1 LKLLA
6 NHDLVHGVGVCGD
19 AVGVLVDGVYV
30 VLVGVVV
37 VVVQVVVH
45 IRHQAAVRDQS
56 SRKQKNFKFNIV
68 FRFYILIY
76 YKILQSTYCSLNV
89 NHLLQFITNV
99 FFFLKLLFD
108 PE

>member
-1 LKLLA
+1 MSTCDFSGSFRYSFSPESAALSPEEDAVLKSSKLQKCFTFFILMA
-6 NHDLVHGVGVCGD
+6 HHDLVHGVGVCGD

-56 SRKQKNFKFNIV
+56 
-68 FRFYILIY
+68 
-76 YKILQSTYCSLNV
+76 
-89 NHLLQFITNV
+89 
-99 FFFLKLLFD
+99 
-108 PE
+108 